1 MILPLPTNLAMAYKL
16 HLDESVA
23 TGVHRIGR
31 EQIEKA
37 ITEIDDT
44 EMDRHEKVH
53 QVRKRCKKMRGL
65 LRLIRPVFPEFK
77 EENESFRDSARELS
91 YVRDSQ
97 SMLECLDTLS
107 THYRTHVDAK
117 MFKTIVTVLE
127 RRRER
132 IAGDGSRL
140 ETKLE
145 RFRSDMLAA
154 LERLQSWGIDSEG
167 FEAVE
172 GGLRKTYRRAKKE
185 LAKAFADPTSENFH
199 QWRKRV
205 KYHWYHTRLLHDL
218 WPEMLT
224 VHIEAADDLS
234 NILGDEHDLSVLQ
247 KTILE
252 DVEPGNRGAAIQ
264 VIQRLIYQRRKQLQV
279 QARIIGLR
287 IFAETPKQLTGRFG
301 SYWQVI

>member
-1 MILPLPTNLAMAYKL
+1 MAYKL
-16 HLDESVA
+16 HLDESIE
-23 TGVHRIGR
+23 TGVHRIAR

-37 ITEIDDT
+37 IGELDDT
-44 EMDRHEKVH
+44 KLDPHEKVH

-77 EENESFRDSARELS
+77 RENESFRDSARELS
-91 YVRDSQ
+91 YIRDSQ

-107 THYRTHVDAK
+107 NHYRTHVDAK
-117 MFKTIVTVLE
+117 MFETIVAFLE
-127 RRRER
+127 QQRER
-132 IAGDGSRL
+132 ITGDGSEL
-140 ETKLE
+140 ENKLK
-145 RFRSDMLAA
+145 RFRSEILTA
-154 LERLQSWGIDSEG
+154 LERVPSWRLDSEG
-167 FEAVE
+167 FAAIE
-172 GGLRKTYRRAKKE
+172 GGLRKTYRRARNK

-234 NILGDEHDLSVLQ
+234 DILGDDHDLSVLQ

-252 DVEPGNRGAAIQ
+252 DVEPGNRGAAVQ
-264 VIQRLIYQRRKQLQV
+264 VIHGLIDQRRKQLQAK
-279 QARIIGLR
+279 ARIIGVR
-287 IFAETPKQLTGRFG
+287 IFAEKPTQITSRLG
-301 SYWQVI
+301 SYWHVI